1 LPSIPRPD
9 VPDFEALYGQA
20 FEDDHGLIPGDNP
33 HAAFD
38 SAIPGNPTQPTEDL
52 AFMTLDDLETS
63 AEFQQDAALL
73 QSNEFEIDPLI
84 EEFPPSLPPDSS
96 CD

>member
-1 LPSIPRPD
+1 
-9 VPDFEALYGQA
+9 
-20 FEDDHGLIPGDNP
+20 
-33 HAAFD
+33 
-38 SAIPGNPTQPTEDL
+38 
-52 AFMTLDDLETS
+52 MTLDDLEPS

-73 QSNEFEIDPLI
+73 QSNEFELDPLI